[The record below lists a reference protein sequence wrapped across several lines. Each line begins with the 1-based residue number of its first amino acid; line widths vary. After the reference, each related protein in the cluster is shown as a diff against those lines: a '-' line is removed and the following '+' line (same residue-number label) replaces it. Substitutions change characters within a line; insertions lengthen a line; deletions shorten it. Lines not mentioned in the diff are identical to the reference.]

1 MLVFPSLGSQ
11 AEPAQNRPED
21 SECPWNAII
30 YPESPNRSIL
40 FSKLYVSLPKE
51 SGQRSVASG
60 QRTNKPSRI
69 HLLLATDLTGP

>member
-40 FSKLYVSLPKE
+40 FSVIIYLTDCKDS
-51 SGQRSVASG
+51 
-60 QRTNKPSRI
+60 
-69 HLLLATDLTGP
+69 ATLST